1 MIAVSQCYSPTSVV
15 ASNTIESY
23 RHYQTKPHY
32 EISSEPLSLCIP
44 SREKDV
50 NHPYD
55 EHHGLQL
62 NRYALNTTS
71 QLSSCSGIQHL
82 PTNDT
87 SPRPFDGY
95 RIPREPHMISNDLNS
110 DDRSRLAPLDLS
122 CNKSDKLG
130 SRSGLEDKETFEC
143 DEPKVQPPINITSG
157 VNNVVA
163 CIGNTSPYSSYDDT
177 IGYRFSDEVARR
189 QKRRDQNKAA
199 AQSYRQRKKSITD
212 LIETEHDIALKRNK
226 QLMAYRATLEA
237 EIVRMRS
244 LLQDIANTKKEKE
257 ETKIVPISR
266 HGITILNSAKV
277 TPENTQFLALDF
289 SKHTTGKPHPII
301 APGTPCQQKADVHEI
316 YEGSLPS
323 STDSQASHSVPT
335 SPNSQSSGAE
345 MSWSDLSTQFAL
357 KNNREFEPPIMRP
370 RQNTWPMDRNTIR
383 LKGLEGKDRKKE
395 QNRLASR
402 RFRVRRKVEMSVN
415 EVQLMALEKRNVKL
429 NKVCDDYTKKIAVIK
444 EVLEQLGCRIS
455 SSFAVSNNGSGKG
468 SQAVPILMESHLKSV
483 VSPCSNNKS

>member
-55 EHHGLQL
+55 ENHGPQFD
-62 NRYALNTTS
+62 RYALKTTS

-82 PTNDT
+82 PINDV
-87 SPRPFDGY
+87 SPRALDGY
-95 RIPREPHMISNDLNS
+95 RIPREPHMISNDSIS

-122 CNKSDKLG
+122 CNKSNKLG
-130 SRSGLEDKETFEC
+130 SSSGLEDKETFES
-143 DEPKVQPPINITSG
+143 DEPKLQPPMNKTSG
-157 VNNVVA
+157 VCNEVA

-199 AQSYRQRKKSITD
+199 AQNYRQRKKSITD
-212 LIETEHDIALKRNK
+212 LIESEHDVALKRNK

-244 LLQDIANTKKEKE
+244 LLQDIANTTKVKE
-257 ETKIVPISR
+257 ETKMVPIR
-266 HGITILNSAKV
+266 QHGITILNSAKV

-289 SKHTTGKPHPII
+289 SQHTIGKPNPII
-301 APGTPCQQKADVHEI
+301 APGTLCRAKAGVHEI

-323 STDSQASHSVPT
+323 STDSQTSHSVPT
-335 SPNSQSSGAE
+335 SPASQGSGAE
-345 MSWSDLSTQFAL
+345 MSWTDFSTPFAL
-357 KNNREFEPPIMRP
+357 KNNRELEPPIMRP

-483 VSPCSNNKS
+483 VSPISNNKS

>member
-1 MIAVSQCYSPTSVV
+1 MIAVTQCYSPTSVV

-23 RHYQTKPHY
+23 RHFQTKPHY

-44 SREKDV
+44 SREKDID
-50 NHPYD
+50 HPYG
-55 EHHGLQL
+55 ENHGLQL
-62 NRYALNTTS
+62 DQYELKTTS
-71 QLSSCSGIQHL
+71 RLSSCFGIQNL
-82 PTNDT
+82 QTNDT

-95 RIPREPHMISNDLNS
+95 RIPREPHVVSNDLIS

-122 CNKSDKLG
+122 CNKSDKRRANSELG
-130 SRSGLEDKETFEC
+130 DKEIFEC
-143 DEPKVQPPINITSG
+143 NEPKVQPPIDKTSG

-163 CIGNTSPYSSYDDT
+163 CIGNTISYSSYDDT
-177 IGYRFSDEVARR
+177 TGYRFSDEVARR

-244 LLQDIANTKKEKE
+244 LLQDIANTAKVKE
-257 ETKIVPISR
+257 ETKMMPIR
-266 HGITILNSAKV
+266 HDGITILNSAKV

-289 SKHTTGKPHPII
+289 SQHTAEKPRPII
-301 APGTPCQQKADVHEI
+301 APGTPCRQKANVYEI

-323 STDSQASHSVPT
+323 STDSQASNSVPT
-335 SPNSQSSGAE
+335 SPNSQGSGAE
-345 MSWSDLSTQFAL
+345 LCWKDLSTQFAL
-357 KNNREFEPPIMRP
+357 KNNRELEPPIMRP

-455 SSFAVSNNGSGKG
+455 SSSAVSNNGSGKG
-468 SQAVPILMESHLKSV
+468 SQAVSILVESHLKPV
-483 VSPCSNNKS
+483 VNPCANNKS